1 MKRRIQRILS
11 ELGFFG
17 VLAISVIGIFVLIA
31 IFAPIIAPHD
41 PRIGSVLQKLQ
52 SPSPEYILGT
62 DEAGRDIFSRLVWGA
77 RSALTGSFVVVLLA
91 AIAATILAF
100 TAAWFGGIV
109 DNLISRV
116 MDVLFAFPNMLLAM
130 LAIALFGSSQWIA
143 AIALAIAYTP
153 YSMRVIR
160 SVAIRERRLPYVAA
174 SRLQGIRGNVVV
186 VRHMLPNVYPHIIN
200 GMTINFGFAMMELSA
215 LSFLGMGV
223 QLPNAD
229 WGLMAS
235 SGKQSLING
244 SPMESLAAGT
254 CIVVIVV
261 CFTAVGEKLRDR
273 SLGKV
278 R

>member
-52 SPSPEYILGT
+52 SPSSEYILGT

-200 GMTINFGFAMMELSA
+200 GMTIIFGFAMMELSA

-229 WGLMAS
+229 WGLMVS

>member
-52 SPSPEYILGT
+52 SPSSEYILGT

-160 SVAIRERRLPYVAA
+160 SVAIRERRLSYVAA

-200 GMTINFGFAMMELSA
+200 GMTIIFGFAMMELSA

-229 WGLMAS
+229 WGLMVS